1 MSSFLQELQRRRVVR
16 VLIAHGAGAFLV
28 MQAFKTLQRTTGLG
42 SGLELAV
49 VHLVVWGVALALA
62 FAGIAHVTPEGI
74 RAIFDEGSGGD
85 LGSGLETLPSWLDL
99 RSLAIS
105 VLLVALGLALN
116 LVGS

>member
-28 MQAFKTLQRTTGLG
+28 MQAFKALQRTTGLG

-74 RAIFDEGSGGD
+74 RAVFDESTGGD
-85 LGSGLETLPSWLDL
+85 LGSGVEPVPSWLDL
-99 RSLAIS
+99 RSLIVS
-105 VLLVALGLALN
+105 VLVVALGLALN